1 MWFFKKA
8 KQKDIKINNFNK
20 YNEQSNYREDIS
32 LSDFFSK
39 IFFCQ
44 KEIKNIEIQINEIF
58 YLKNLIINPI
68 DKVERDLAQKINNIS
83 SEVTK

>member
-1 MWFFKKA
+1 MFVIFKKA

-32 LSDFFSK
+32 LSDFSSK

-44 KEIKNIEIQINEIF
+44 KEIKNIEIQINEIL
-58 YLKNLIINPI
+58 YLKNLVINSNY
-68 DKVERDLAQKINNIS
+68 KEERDLA
-83 SEVTK
+83 